1 MTDRSEPPPAPADH
15 PAQDDAEKAASEPQK
30 PLKIR
35 RGLGLTREQIKAQ
48 IARQAKVMKRLE

>member
-1 MTDRSEPPPAPADH
+1 MSDKPEPPSDPEPV
-15 PAQDDAEKAASEPQK
+15 QDGAEKAAAEPQK

-48 IARQAKVMKRLE
+48 IARQSKVMKRLE